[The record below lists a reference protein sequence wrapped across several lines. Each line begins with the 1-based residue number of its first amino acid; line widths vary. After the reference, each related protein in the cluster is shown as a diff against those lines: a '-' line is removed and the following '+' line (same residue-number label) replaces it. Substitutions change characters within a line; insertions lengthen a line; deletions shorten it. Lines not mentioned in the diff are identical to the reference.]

1 MLGHDAEQIGVTPRD
16 EVVQHADADAGPHR
30 FELSDGIGAL
40 ERDGC
45 TTVEFLHVV
54 QRR

>member
-1 MLGHDAEQIGVTPRD
+1 MLGQDSDEIGMTPRD

-40 ERDGC
+40 ERDGS
-45 TTVEFLHVV
+45 TPVEFLHVV